1 MKTEIVKVN
10 DIQIECPYHKEN
22 KQHYVAIRSVCQ
34 VLGIDH
40 KSQFERI
47 KNDPILKDAY
57 TDTVYAPDATGN
69 RKQAMFC
76 LPVKYIFG
84 WIFSIQEEKINEAA
98 KPTFL
103 KYKIECYNALYDYF
117 TGSSYK
123 RAENLR
129 QKALVEIEI
138 QKLQAELEQNETYK
152 RLAELK
158 QQKQEV
164 SKNLNNMDKETLL
177 QQLDLFGDDE

>member
-22 KQHYVAIRSVCQ
+22 KQHYVAVKPICQ
-34 VLGIDH
+34 ALGIDD
-40 KSQFERI
+40 KSQRNRI
-47 KNDPILKDAY
+47 QTDEILSSVGVVL
-57 TDTVYAPDATGN
+57 TSTGSDG
-69 RKQAMFC
+69 KQYDMFC
-76 LPVKYIFG
+76 IPVKFVFG
-84 WIFSIQEEKINEAA
+84 WIFSIQDERINEAA

-103 KYKIECYNALYDYF
+103 KYKLECYNALYDYF

-129 QKALVEIEI
+129 QKALVEMEI